1 MKSPPSSRR
10 WASFLCSSPCLN
22 RRCAMNKPSP
32 AEIAFAQKRFQ
43 IQPALAPYF
52 LQRVDSAG
60 FQACEVDGDLATAD
74 GTRLREDTIKGQ
86 SSLPVTA
93 DHGGRRFSRS
103 RLDDPAHEEWWP
115 AVTVFTNHGGPTP
128 TTVIKNDVDAGDPL
142 DLKKRIDEVFRSIPP
157 KQ

>member
-1 MKSPPSSRR
+1 
-10 WASFLCSSPCLN
+10 
-22 RRCAMNKPSP
+22 MNKPSP

-43 IQPALAPYF
+43 IQAALAPYF
-52 LQRVDSAG
+52 LQRVESSG

-86 SSLPVTA
+86 SLITRARLTTA
-93 DHGGRRFSRS
+93 DGVFHEVG
-103 RLDDPAHEEWWP
+103 LMIQHTEEWWP

-128 TTVIKNDVDAGDPL
+128 TTVIKNDVDAAIP